1 MQKDVF
7 VGYEAEN
14 KTAVLYP
21 IHNKNNKEITKI
33 IVILLQNNYFINLY
47 AHLTQLH
54 YGSLFIIDN
63 NSNLLSINHP
73 SLYDYYEYDEEKKC
87 YINDATVEKD
97 SDHSMSYEDYS
108 KLVLDESI
116 LLNQHILNFLVD
128 SGLETP
134 FLQGSNTGKKSIQL
148 MHKGIKYFA
157 VGRIDTHTN

>member
-1 MQKDVF
+1 MADPLYQFLLNSPQSNMVIGKMQKDVF

-73 SLYDYYEYDEEKKC
+73 TVVIMNMTKKKC
-87 YINDATVEKD
+87 YINDAAVR
-97 SDHSMSYEDYS
+97 EDM
-108 KLVLDESI
+108 I
-116 LLNQHILNFLVD
+116 I
-128 SGLETP
+128 
-134 FLQGSNTGKKSIQL
+134 
-148 MHKGIKYFA
+148 A
-157 VGRIDTHTN
+157 